1 MEQNGTLIKKI
12 GPALAIRSPSH
23 DRPRPPGATLLDRVP
38 WPRLR
43 VAMFQPCTS
52 LHMPNQS
59 GGHGT
64 RSTRVQL
71 LGDSLTDLLTD
82 LLTDWMITL
91 TICAKVSRARG
102 NLRRANV
109 LRGEPTPAAPS
120 ARQESQLPSHL

>member
-82 LLTDWMITL
+82 LLTDWMIML
-91 TICAKVSRARG
+91 TICAKASRAPRNRRWDIALSHEASG
-102 NLRRANV
+102 GSNL
-109 LRGEPTPAAPS
+109 
-120 ARQESQLPSHL
+120 ARQKSL